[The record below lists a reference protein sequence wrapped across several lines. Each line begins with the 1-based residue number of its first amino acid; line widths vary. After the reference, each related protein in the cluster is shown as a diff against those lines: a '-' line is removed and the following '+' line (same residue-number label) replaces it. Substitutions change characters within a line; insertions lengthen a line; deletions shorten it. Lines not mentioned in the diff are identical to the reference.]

1 MIKHIVVLKPAKI
14 ESIKSG
20 NEMKN
25 ILEQL
30 QEHPLVFDGAMGTVI
45 YSKGVFINT
54 CYEHLC
60 ITNPKLI
67 AGIHQEY
74 AAAGADV
81 IETNSFAAN
90 RVKLEAHG
98 LADQLD
104 AINRAAVQLAREAAG
119 NDGLIAGSV
128 GPILKPHEKVP
139 DLHIPEKKRLYKEIF
154 HEQMAVL
161 ADEGVDFFL
170 LETFTRFDEAQLAA
184 GVAKTFNLP
193 VFVSMVFTKE
203 ANLLIGST
211 VEQIIPKLN
220 SDPNIDGIG
229 INCGVGPA
237 AAFSIAERALP
248 LVTKPFIVLPNAGIP
263 QEVDGRTI
271 YMSTPEYFT
280 EYAKNMIQIGVRGVG
295 GCCGTTPEHIAM
307 MAKNIKSLS
316 GIKKHVAISTH
327 TEQEAPEVDVV
338 PMAEKCNF
346 GAKLAHGEKVT
357 SVEIT
362 PPRSI
367 DLQPMLAKCRQ
378 CKDAGI
384 DAINIPDGPR
394 ASARI
399 SPLVAALAIE
409 REVGIETVLH
419 YCCRDRNLIGM
430 QSDLLGGYAG
440 GLRNYLIITGDPPK
454 LGDYPDSTPVF
465 DVDAVGLT
473 QVVTNLNHGVDVG
486 GNPINP
492 PTGILIGVGAN
503 PCALDREHE
512 LQHYMNKI
520 DAGAEYA
527 ITQPIFDPEAL
538 LRFLDAAEKHGR
550 TLPVVAGVWPLV
562 SFRNAEFL
570 KNEVPGVE
578 VPDAILERMSKAKT
592 KEDGRKLGI
601 EIAREICEAI
611 SDRVAGYQVSAPF
624 GLVDLALQVLE

>member
-1 MIKHIVVLKPAKI
+1 
-14 ESIKSG
+14 
-20 NEMKN
+20 MKN
-25 ILEQL
+25 ILEL
-30 QEHPLVFDGAMGTVI
+30 MKNRPLIFDGAMGTMI
-45 YSKGVFINT
+45 YSKGIFINT

-60 ITNPKLI
+60 IINPKLI

-74 AAAGADV
+74 ANAGADV
-81 IETNSFAAN
+81 IETNSFGAN
-90 RVKLEAHG
+90 RTKLQAHG
-98 LADQLD
+98 LIDQLEE
-104 AINRAAVQLAREAAG
+104 INRASVRLARQAAG
-119 NDGLIAGSV
+119 EDVLVAGSV
-128 GPILKPHEKVP
+128 GPILKAGQVFIENKT
-139 DLHIPEKKRLYKEIF
+139 DELAEIYR
-154 HEQMAVL
+154 EQMAVL
-161 ADEGVDFFL
+161 ADEGIDFFM
-170 LETFTRFDEAQLAA
+170 LETFSHIQEAQLAA
-184 GVAKTFNLP
+184 AVAKTFGLP
-193 VFVSMVFTKE
+193 VFVSMTVGVGGETQKGRKIE
-203 ANLLIGST
+203 QLIQT
-211 VEQIIPKLN
+211 LENDCNV
-220 SDPNIDGIG
+220 DGIG
-229 INCGVGPA
+229 VNCGVGPA
-237 AAFSIAERALP
+237 AAFSNAERALS
-248 LVTKPFIVLPNAGIP
+248 LATKPFTVMANAGVP
-263 QEVDGRTI
+263 QEVDGRLI

-280 EYAKNMIQIGVRGVG
+280 EYSKNMIQIGVRGVG

-307 MAKNIKSLS
+307 MAKNVKSMT
-316 GIKKHVAISTH
+316 GVKKHVAITSH
-327 TEQEAPEVDVV
+327 VQETAPEVDVV
-338 PMAEKCNF
+338 SIAEKCAF
-346 GAKLAHGEKVT
+346 GAKLARGEKVT

-367 DLQPMLAKCRQ
+367 DLEPMLAKCRV

-399 SPLVAALAIE
+399 SPMVAALAVE

-492 PTGILIGVGAN
+492 PTGILIGIGAN
-503 PCALDREHE
+503 PCAVDPEHE
-512 LQHYMNKI
+512 LKHYFNKL

-538 LRFLDAAEKHGR
+538 LRFLDAAEKHNR
-550 TLPVVAGVWPLV
+550 TIPVVAGVWPLV

-570 KNEVPGVE
+570 NTEVPGVE
-578 VPDAILERMSKAKT
+578 VPTSILERMGKAKT
-592 KEDGRKLGI
+592 KEDGRKVGI
-601 EIAREICEAI
+601 EIAREICETIA
-611 SDRVAGYQVSAPF
+611 DRVAGYQVSAPF
-624 GLVDLALQVLE
+624 GIVDLALQVLE

>member
-1 MIKHIVVLKPAKI
+1 
-14 ESIKSG
+14 
-20 NEMKN
+20 MKD
-25 ILEQL
+25 ILELIKQR
-30 QEHPLVFDGAMGTVI
+30 PLIFDGAMGTMI

-60 ITNPKLI
+60 VTNPKLI
-67 AGIHQEY
+67 QGIHEAY
-74 AAAGADV
+74 VDGGADV
-81 IETNSFAAN
+81 IETNSYGAN
-90 RVKLEAHG
+90 RLRLQSYG
-98 LADQLD
+98 LVDQLE
-104 AINRAAVQLAREAAG
+104 AINRAAVRLARAAAG
-119 NDGLIAGSV
+119 DDVYVAGSV
-128 GPILKPHEKVP
+128 GPCLKSGQLFDERKSDELAEVFREH
-139 DLHIPEKKRLYKEIF
+139 
-154 HEQMAVL
+154 MAVL
-161 ADEGVDFFL
+161 ADEGIDLFL
-170 LETFTRFDEAQLAA
+170 LETFTHVKEALLAA
-184 GVAKTFNLP
+184 RVAKTFDLP
-193 VFVSMVFTKE
+193 VFVS
-203 ANLLIGST
+203 IT
-211 VEQIIPKLN
+211 VGKDGETRRGEKIEQIVDALEAEAC
-220 SDPNIDGIG
+220 IDGIG
-229 INCGVGPA
+229 INCGIGPA

-248 LVTKPFIVLPNAGIP
+248 HTTKPFTVMANAGVP
-263 QEVDGRTI
+263 QEVEGRMI

-280 EYAKNMIQIGVRGVG
+280 EYAKSMIQVGARGVG

-307 MAKNIKSLS
+307 MSKAVKALS
-316 GIKKHVAISTH
+316 GVKEHITISRLKE
-327 TEQEAPEVDVV
+327 EQPQVDVV
-338 PMAEKCNF
+338 PMADKCGF
-346 GAKLAHGEKVT
+346 AGKLARGEKVT

-367 DLQPMLAKCRQ
+367 DLQPMLDKCRV
-378 CKDAGI
+378 CKEAGI

-399 SPLVAALAIE
+399 SPMVAALAVE

-473 QVVTNLNHGVDVG
+473 QVVTNLNHGMDVG

-503 PCALDREHE
+503 PCAIEPERE
-512 LQHYMNKI
+512 LQHYLNKI
-520 DAGAEYA
+520 NAGAEYA

-538 LRFLDAAEKHGR
+538 LRFLDAAEAKGG
-550 TLPVVAGVWPLV
+550 TIPVVAGVWPLV

-570 KNEVPGVE
+570 NTEVPGVE
-578 VPDAILERMSKAKT
+578 VPDAILERMSKATT
-592 KEDGRKLGI
+592 KEDGRAVGI

-624 GLVDLALQVLE
+624 GIVDLALQVLA